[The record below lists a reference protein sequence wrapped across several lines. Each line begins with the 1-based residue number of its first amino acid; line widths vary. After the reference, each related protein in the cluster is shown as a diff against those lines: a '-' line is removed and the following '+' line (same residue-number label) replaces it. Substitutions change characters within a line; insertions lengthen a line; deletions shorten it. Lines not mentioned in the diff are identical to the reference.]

1 MWTGRII
8 ESFEMRRRMCDTY
21 RCMMTRVGKVRA
33 VNKVGHLLLVIALK
47 FVQRFYMLICQYLLL
62 VLCEALFACLVTG
75 HKWFWT
81 YCTCTYLGGIH
92 ILAELAPPQ
101 VR

>member
-1 MWTGRII
+1 
-8 ESFEMRRRMCDTY
+8 
-21 RCMMTRVGKVRA
+21 MTRVGKVRA

-75 HKWFWT
+75 PNGFGPT
-81 YCTCTYLGGIH
+81 VRVL
-92 ILAELAPPQ
+92 ILAGFIF
-101 VR
+101 